1 MRDKRSLISASEVG
15 DYIFCAR
22 AWRLSSEGHEATA
35 LQGARDAGT
44 EWHHEHGR
52 TVANER
58 RLRVTAKVLLVA
70 GLFLSLLLLL
80 YTVLR

>member
-22 AWRLSSEGHEATA
+22 AWRLSSEGHEATL
-35 LQGARDAGT
+35 LQTARDAGIK
-44 EWHHEHGR
+44 WHREYGI
-52 TVANER
+52 TVVNER
-58 RLRVTAKVLLVA
+58 RLRIAAKALLLA
-70 GLFLSLLLLL
+70 ALFLSLLLLL